1 MTVYLHNPFSTAH
14 LEDLQDRLFAALAS
28 APCLAAEA
36 RGDQV
41 QVEALVEM
49 VRAMDRGALTT
60 KDVLEACARR
70 RVPGFNIG
78 RWLVEMVDEGV
89 YLEAVFDEAA

>member
-1 MTVYLHNPFSTAH
+1 MTVDLHNPVSTAH

-28 APCLAAEA
+28 APCPTGEA
-36 RGDQV
+36 SRDQAHI
-41 QVEALVEM
+41 EALVEM

-60 KDVLEACARR
+60 KDVLDAFAHR
-70 RVPGFNIG
+70 RVPGFNFG
-78 RWLVEMVDEGV
+78 RWVVEMVDEGV

>member
-28 APCLAAEA
+28 APCPADEVS
-36 RGDQV
+36 GDQAHI
-41 QVEALVEM
+41 EALVEV
-49 VRAMDRGALTT
+49 VRAMDRGALTS
-60 KDVLEACARR
+60 KDVLDAFARR

>member
-14 LEDLQDRLFAALAS
+14 LEDLQDRLFAALDS
-28 APCLAAEA
+28 APQSADEA
-36 RGDQV
+36 SGDRAHI
-41 QVEALVEM
+41 EALVEV

-60 KDVLEACARR
+60 KDVLEAFARR

-89 YLEAVFDEAA
+89 YLEAIVDKAA

>member
-28 APCLAAEA
+28 APCLAAAA

-60 KDVLEACARR
+60 KDVLDAFAHR
-70 RVPGFNIG
+70 RVPGFNFG
-78 RWLVEMVDEGV
+78 RWIIEMVDEGV